1 MKKNIVLCI
10 TFLLLSSCNLFKT
23 TQAIANKDVVDQIE
37 SEEIDPSIS
46 RFIGNYNMT
55 AVGLPGSDNEFSI
68 RVFLEGKNL
77 DSTFTGDAAELA
89 EAELII
95 ESTEVEEDI
104 LFIKIRVPNYGDL
117 TGYIEIYLEE
127 DKISGFF
134 FDRFEL
140 IGTKID

>member
-10 TFLLLSSCNLFKT
+10 TVLLLSSCNLFKT
-23 TQAIANKDVVDQIE
+23 TQAIANTDVVDRIG
-37 SEEIDPSIS
+37 SEEVEPSIS
-46 RFIGNYNMT
+46 RYIGNYNVT
-55 AVGLPGSDNEFSI
+55 AIGLPGTDNEFSF
-68 RVFLEGKNL
+68 RVFLDGKTL
-77 DSTFTGDAAELA
+77 GSTFTGDVAELA

>member
-1 MKKNIVLCI
+1 
-10 TFLLLSSCNLFKT
+10 
-23 TQAIANKDVVDQIE
+23 
-37 SEEIDPSIS
+37 
-46 RFIGNYNMT
+46 MT

-127 DKISGFF
+127 DKVSGFF

-140 IGTKID
+140 VGTKID